1 MIKIVLKK
9 IIIDIKAIF
18 EESLKQ
24 SLELIINIA
33 MKYEIKRIIY

>member
-18 EESLKQ
+18 EESLMQ
-24 SLELIINIA
+24 SLQLIINIA